1 VEAALD
7 GAEGGNEEERDGTN
21 RDPGH
26 ALILATARN
35 ARGCGRKG
43 RRPSIRAQCTAL
55 KIVVLT
61 TSWPRTPSEFAG
73 RFVADAVER
82 LRERGVEVEV
92 VAPGGYR
99 DFGLAYGGGMAANL
113 RRRPWAAPLMLL
125 SMLRA
130 ARRAARSADLVH
142 AHWLLTAAVA
152 RFAGRPF
159 VVTLHGSGS
168 AGRFSDVELARRWPG
183 LVRRLLRPARAVIC
197 VSETVAGA
205 VRRARVQNVV
215 VIPNG
220 VRVPDEVAPPAE
232 PAEVLYVGRL
242 SPEKNVDTLV
252 EAVGDLNLVVAG
264 DGPLRRLVPQ
274 ALGAVP
280 HAEVE
285 RLLERCSLLVAPCE
299 REGFGLAAAEAMAF
313 GRPVVAAAGG
323 GLLELVDDG
332 ETGLLVPPR
341 DANALREAVLR
352 LLGDGELRERLGA
365 AARQSARKRLSW
377 DAVIEQTLEL
387 YCRVMP

>member
-1 VEAALD
+1 V
-7 GAEGGNEEERDGTN
+7 RV
-21 RDPGH
+21 
-26 ALILATARN
+26 
-35 ARGCGRKG
+35 
-43 RRPSIRAQCTAL
+43 
-55 KIVVLT
+55 VVLT
-61 TSWPRTPSEFAG
+61 TSWPRTESEFAG

-92 VAPGGYR
+92 LAPGSGFA
-99 DFGLAYGGGMAANL
+99 DHGLAYGGGMAANL
-113 RRRPWAAPLMLL
+113 RRRPWAAPLLLL
-125 SMLRA
+125 SMWRA
-130 ARRAARSADLVH
+130 LRRAARDADLVH

-152 RFAGRPF
+152 RFGGRPF

-168 AGRFSDVELARRWPG
+168 AGRFSDVELARRRPR
-183 LVRRLLRPARAVIC
+183 LVRALLRPAAAVIC
-197 VSETVAGA
+197 VSETVAAA
-205 VRRARVQNVV
+205 VRAAGLEAV

-220 VRVPDEVAPPAE
+220 VRVPDAVGPPAE
-232 PAEVLYVGRL
+232 PPEVLYVGRL

-264 DGPLRRLVPQ
+264 DGPLRERVPH

-285 RLLERCSLLVAPCE
+285 RLLERASVLVAPCE

-323 GLLELVDDG
+323 ALLELVADG

-341 DANALREAVLR
+341 DADALREAVER
-352 LLGDGELRERLGA
+352 LLADPELRERLGR
-365 AARQSARKRLSW
+365 AARARASERLGWGS
-377 DAVIEQTLEL
+377 VIERTLEV
-387 YCRVMP
+387 YRGAAGAGA

>member
-1 VEAALD
+1 LRV
-7 GAEGGNEEERDGTN
+7 
-21 RDPGH
+21 
-26 ALILATARN
+26 
-35 ARGCGRKG
+35 
-43 RRPSIRAQCTAL
+43 
-55 KIVVLT
+55 VVLT

-73 RFVADAVER
+73 RFIADAVER

-92 VAPGGYR
+92 VAPRGAGGARSARRASAASPATLPAFAYR

-168 AGRFSDVELARRWPG
+168 AGRFSDVALAGRNPG
-183 LVRRLLRPARAVIC
+183 LVRALLRPARAVIC
-197 VSETVAGA
+197 VSETVAEA
-205 VRRARVQNVV
+205 VRRAGVENVV

-220 VRVPDEVAPPAE
+220 VRIPDEVAQPAE
-232 PAEVLYVGRL
+232 PPEVLYVGRL

-264 DGPLRRLVPQ
+264 DGPLRGLVPQ
-274 ALGAVP
+274 SLGAVP

-285 RLLERCSLLVAPCE
+285 RLLERCTLLVAPCE

-332 ETGLLVPPR
+332 ETGLLVQPR
-341 DANALREAVLR
+341 DAPALRAAVLR
-352 LLGDGELRERLGA
+352 LLGDEKLRTRLGA
-365 AARQSARKRLSW
+365 AARRRARERLSW
-377 DAVIEQTLEL
+377 DAVIAQTLEV
-387 YCRVMP
+387 YER

>member
-1 VEAALD
+1 MRV
-7 GAEGGNEEERDGTN
+7 
-21 RDPGH
+21 
-26 ALILATARN
+26 
-35 ARGCGRKG
+35 
-43 RRPSIRAQCTAL
+43 
-55 KIVVLT
+55 VVLT
-61 TSWPRTPSEFAG
+61 TSWPRTEREFAG

-92 VAPGGYR
+92 LAPGAGYR
-99 DFGLAYGGGMAANL
+99 DFGLAYGGGIAANL

-125 SMLRA
+125 SMWRA
-130 ARRAARSADLVH
+130 VRRAAPGADLVH
-142 AHWLLTAAVA
+142 AHWLLTAVVA
-152 RFAGRPF
+152 RFGGKPF

-168 AGRFSDVELARRWPG
+168 AGRFSDVELARRRPR
-183 LVRRLLRPARAVIC
+183 LVHALLRRASAVIC
-197 VSETVAGA
+197 VSETVAAALRSAG
-205 VRRARVQNVV
+205 VDVV

-220 VRVPDEVAPPAE
+220 VRVPAEVGASAE
-232 PAEVLYVGRL
+232 PPEVLYVGRL

-264 DGPLRRLVPQ
+264 DGPLRERVPN

-285 RLLERCSLLVAPCE
+285 RLLERASVVVSPCE

-323 GLLELVDDG
+323 ALLELVADG

-341 DANALREAVLR
+341 DAAALREAVER
-352 LLGDGELRERLGA
+352 LLGDRELRERLGR
-365 AARQSARKRLSW
+365 AARERARERFGW
-377 DAVIEQTLEL
+377 DGVIERTLEVYRRAL
-387 YCRVMP
+387 EA

>member
-1 VEAALD
+1 M
-7 GAEGGNEEERDGTN
+7 R
-21 RDPGH
+21 
-26 ALILATARN
+26 
-35 ARGCGRKG
+35 
-43 RRPSIRAQCTAL
+43 
-55 KIVVLT
+55 VVVIT
-61 TSWPRTPSEFAG
+61 TSWPRTEREFAG

-92 VAPGGYR
+92 LAPGAGYR
-99 DFGLAYGGGMAANL
+99 DFGLAYGGGIAANL

-125 SMLRA
+125 SMWRA
-130 ARRAARSADLVH
+130 VRRAAPGADLVH
-142 AHWLLTAAVA
+142 AHWLLTAVVA
-152 RFAGRPF
+152 RFGGKPF

-168 AGRFSDVELARRWPG
+168 AGRFSDVELARRRPR
-183 LVRRLLRPARAVIC
+183 LVHALLRRASAVIC
-197 VSETVAGA
+197 VSETVAAALRSAG
-205 VRRARVQNVV
+205 VDVV

-220 VRVPDEVAPPAE
+220 VRVPAEVGASAE
-232 PAEVLYVGRL
+232 PPEVLYVGRL

-264 DGPLRRLVPQ
+264 DGPLRERVPN

-285 RLLERCSLLVAPCE
+285 RLLERASVVVSPCE

-323 GLLELVDDG
+323 ALLELVADG

-341 DANALREAVLR
+341 DAAALREAVER
-352 LLGDGELRERLGA
+352 LLGDRELRERLGR
-365 AARQSARKRLSW
+365 AARERARERFGW
-377 DAVIEQTLEL
+377 DGVIERTLEVYRREL
-387 YCRVMP
+387 EA

>member
-1 VEAALD
+1 V
-7 GAEGGNEEERDGTN
+7 RV
-21 RDPGH
+21 
-26 ALILATARN
+26 
-35 ARGCGRKG
+35 
-43 RRPSIRAQCTAL
+43 
-55 KIVVLT
+55 VVLT
-61 TSWPRTPSEFAG
+61 TSWPRTESEFAG

-92 VAPGGYR
+92 LAPGSGY
-99 DFGLAYGGGMAANL
+99 DDHGLAYGGGMAANL

-130 ARRAARSADLVH
+130 LRRAARGADLVH

-152 RFAGRPF
+152 RFGGKPL

-168 AGRFSDVELARRWPG
+168 AGSFSDVELARRRPG
-183 LVRRLLRPARAVIC
+183 LVRFLLRPAAAVIG
-197 VSETVAGA
+197 VSETVAAG
-205 VRRARVQNVV
+205 VRAAGLEVV

-220 VRVPDEVAPPAE
+220 VRVPEPVGLPAQ

-242 SPEKNVDTLV
+242 SPEKNVDTLL

-264 DGPLRRLVPQ
+264 DGPLRERIPN

-280 HAEVE
+280 RAEVE
-285 RLLERCSLLVAPCE
+285 RLLERASVVVAPCE

-323 GLLELVDDG
+323 ALLELVADG

-341 DANALREAVLR
+341 DAPALRSAVER
-352 LLGDGELRERLGA
+352 LLADPALRQRLGDEARVRARERFG
-365 AARQSARKRLSW
+365 W
-377 DAVIEQTLEL
+377 DAVIERTLGVYRDAL
-387 YCRVMP
+387 ASAR

>member
-1 VEAALD
+1 MRV
-7 GAEGGNEEERDGTN
+7 
-21 RDPGH
+21 
-26 ALILATARN
+26 
-35 ARGCGRKG
+35 
-43 RRPSIRAQCTAL
+43 
-55 KIVVLT
+55 VVLT
-61 TSWPRTPSEFAG
+61 TSWPRSESEFAG

-82 LRERGVEVEV
+82 LRSRGVEVEV
-92 VAPGGYR
+92 LAPGSGYR
-99 DFGLAYGGGMAANL
+99 DYGLAYGGGMAANL
-113 RRRPWAAPLMLL
+113 RRRPWLAPPMLL
-125 SMLRA
+125 SMWRA
-130 ARRAARSADLVH
+130 VRRAARGADLVH

-168 AGRFSDVELARRWPG
+168 AGSFSDVELARRRPG
-183 LVRRLLRPARAVIC
+183 LVRALLRPAAAVIC

-205 VRRARVQNVV
+205 VRSAGVAAV

-220 VRVPDEVAPPAE
+220 VRVPDEVSVPAE

-264 DGPLRRLVPQ
+264 DGPLRERVPN

-285 RLLERCSLLVAPCE
+285 RLLERASVVVAPCE

-323 GLLELVDDG
+323 ALLELVADD
-332 ETGLLVPPR
+332 ETGLLVAPR
-341 DANALREAVLR
+341 DAPALRAAVQR
-352 LLGDGELRERLGA
+352 LLGDRELRERLGA
-365 AARQSARKRLSW
+365 AARDRARDRFGW
-377 DAVIEQTLEL
+377 DAVIERTLEV
-387 YCRVMP
+387 YRGAAERPR

>member
-1 VEAALD
+1 V
-7 GAEGGNEEERDGTN
+7 RV
-21 RDPGH
+21 
-26 ALILATARN
+26 
-35 ARGCGRKG
+35 
-43 RRPSIRAQCTAL
+43 
-55 KIVVLT
+55 VVLT
-61 TSWPRTPSEFAG
+61 TSWPRTEREFAG

-82 LRERGVEVEV
+82 LRERGVELEV
-92 VAPGGYR
+92 LAPGSGY
-99 DFGLAYGGGMAANL
+99 DDHGLAYGGGMAANL

-125 SMLRA
+125 SMWRALRRS
-130 ARRAARSADLVH
+130 ARAADLVH
-142 AHWLLTAAVA
+142 AHWLLTAGVA
-152 RFAGRPF
+152 RFGGRPF

-168 AGRFSDVELARRWPG
+168 AGRFSDVELARRRPR
-183 LVRRLLRPARAVIC
+183 LVRALLRGAAAVVC
-197 VSETVAGA
+197 VSETVAAA
-205 VRRARVQNVV
+205 VRAAGVEVV

-220 VRVPDEVAPPAE
+220 VRIPEQVGSPAE

-264 DGPLRRLVPQ
+264 DGPLRGLVPN

-285 RLLERCSLLVAPCE
+285 RLLERASVVVAPSE

-323 GLLELVDDG
+323 ALLELVADG

-341 DANALREAVLR
+341 DAAALREAVQR
-352 LLGDGELRERLGA
+352 LLADRELRERLGRE
-365 AARQSARKRLSW
+365 ARARARERFGW
-377 DAVIEQTLEL
+377 DQVIERTLDVYRSAL
-387 YCRVMP
+387 ASAP